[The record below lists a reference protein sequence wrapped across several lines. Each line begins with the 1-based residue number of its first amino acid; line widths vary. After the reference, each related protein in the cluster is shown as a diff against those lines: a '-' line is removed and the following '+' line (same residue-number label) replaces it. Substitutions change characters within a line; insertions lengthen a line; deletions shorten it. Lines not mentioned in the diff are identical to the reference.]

1 MSDTDVTV
9 DPSTTT
15 DDNQADSS
23 NADDSKSDS
32 SSHNEEFVPYERFK
46 EVISDKNEAKEQLD
60 SLTTEFA
67 DFKSKFT
74 PQEAKEEIPDYYE
87 NPEAHAK
94 YIEDRTYNRIM
105 SEQSA
110 KTDAQTQAEKLINNQ
125 FEEIRKEDKDVN
137 EDKVCEFADTYG
149 ITSKETGA
157 PDLVAAH
164 KLMKQLADKD
174 DTKRA
179 ETAPVSTNSS
189 TASTGGN
196 PMTRQQLKNVSY
208 DALIAEAAREKG

>member
-1 MSDTDVTV
+1 MSDIDVTV

-23 NADDSKSDS
+23 NADSNSDS
-32 SSHNEEFVPYERFK
+32 SSQNEEFVPYERFK
-46 EVISDKNEAKEQLD
+46 EVINDKNEAKEQLD
-60 SLTTEFA
+60 SLQTEFA
-67 DFKSKFT
+67 EFKSKFT
-74 PQEAKEEIPDYYE
+74 PQETKEEEIPDYYE

-110 KTDAQTQAEKLINNQ
+110 KIEAKTQAEKLINNQ
-125 FEEIRKEDKDVN
+125 FEEIRKSDKDVN
-137 EDKVCEFADTYG
+137 EDKVCEFANTYG
-149 ITSKETGA
+149 ITNNETRA